1 MNQTLNL
8 AFFGGRANTS
18 IFPVFFSFFHLE
30 VKTIELS
37 GDIIIGGLFPIHRR
51 SKQTENACGI
61 IDPQPGFQ
69 YLAAMLFAIEEINND
84 PDLLPNITLGMKIY
98 DTCRSQ
104 TIAADR
110 AKDIIKYTLVDHDA
124 PLAGVIGPFVSDVSI
139 AVANLL
145 RVFNI
150 PQVSYGSTSADLS
163 NKEIYSYFFRTV
175 PPDSFQAFALVDV
188 IKEYNWNYIFTVNSH
203 GNYGQKGMAEL
214 RKAAEAAGIC
224 VADSAQL
231 PSLPRDEDFNKVI
244 KNIVTRRRESS
255 NSVNTI
261 VLFTTQADSA
271 DLLRA
276 AKEAGATQFTWVG
289 SNGWSNRVDVTEGK
303 EEVADGSL
311 TVNHLEGEVPRFE
324 KHFKNLKPSDNKFNP
339 WFVEFWEAVMKCNI
353 PGANGSAA
361 NMTRSCR
368 SDERLPSGI
377 EMAPVRVV
385 INAVYAMA
393 YALHNLQQLY
403 CPGMRGTCANMTK
416 EFQREKLLAFLRNVT
431 FADSALNFTIRFNQ
445 NQEMDGV
452 YDIKNFHNEDG
463 GEWTYTNVGNWQGQL
478 FPDNKIQGMLKVNN
492 SLLRWG
498 KNKAHPPTSFCS
510 KPCNDS
516 QIHRPRK
523 RDPKCCWD
531 CINCREND
539 IIKNDTCQ
547 SCPVGYSPNENLV
560 FCTKLPVLYPKWS
573 SAPVVTFIV
582 FTILGMLGT
591 FTTAA
596 LYIRHR
602 SHNFI
607 KAAGREL
614 SAILFLGVMLCY
626 VTPFTFFGKP
636 TNRLCGVRRFLG
648 SVCFTACYAP
658 VLMKT
663 IRIYRIF
670 QSAKSSVT
678 RPSLTRPGS
687 QVLISIGLIAVQLLL
702 TTLWYISDVPRTQE
716 VYPSQGIVIIQCAV
730 NEFTL
735 AVNICYNSLLMFLC
749 TIFAFKTRNF
759 PRNFNEAKY
768 IGISMYLTCSV
779 WIIFIPCY
787 LNTSDAFVRV
797 YLSCAT
803 FIVIGTITLCGLLVS
818 KVIILFF
825 TNGQTPT
832 VNESYTMPAP
842 LGNTANRRLSSA
854 VAGSQLQRGPSL
866 EMCAG
871 PHKEPL
877 PTQFLTVRSIGTS
890 TSNLHKVSTEL
901 AAA

>member
-1 MNQTLNL
+1 MVELIQMSSQL
-8 AFFGGRANTS
+8 
-18 IFPVFFSFFHLE
+18 VFHSE
-30 VKTIELS
+30 DVKTIELS
-37 GDIIIGGLFPIHRR
+37 GDIIIGGLFPIHQR
-51 SKQTENACGI
+51 SKQTENACGV
-61 IDPQPGFQ
+61 IDRQPGFQ
-69 YLAAMLFAIEEINND
+69 YLAAMLFAIGEINKD
-84 PDLLPNITLGMKIY
+84 PNLLPNITLGTKIY

-110 AKDIIKYTLVDHDA
+110 AKDIIKYTLVHQDS

-145 RVFNI
+145 RVFDI

-163 NKEIYSYFFRTV
+163 NKDIFSYFFRTV
-175 PPDSFQAFALVDV
+175 PPDSFQAHALVAV
-188 IKEYNWNYIFTVNSH
+188 IKEYNWDYIFTINSH

-214 RKAAEAAGIC
+214 RKAVDAAGIC
-224 VADSAQL
+224 VADAAQL
-231 PSLPRDEDFNKVI
+231 PSLPKDEDFHEVI
-244 KNIVTRRRESS
+244 KKIVTRRSESS

-271 DLLRA
+271 DLLRT

-289 SNGWSNRVDVTEGK
+289 SNGWSNRFDVTNGN

-339 WFVEFWEAVMKCNI
+339 WFVEFWEEVMQCNI
-353 PGANGSAA
+353 PGANGSVAK
-361 NMTRSCR
+361 MSRSCR
-368 SDERLPSGI
+368 SDESLPSGM

-393 YALHNLQQLY
+393 HALHNLQQHY
-403 CPGMRGTCANMTK
+403 CPGVNGICVNMTK
-416 EFQREKLLAFLRNVT
+416 TFQREKLLTFLRNVT
-431 FADSALNFTIRFNQ
+431 FPDSALNFSIRFNQ
-445 NQEMDGV
+445 NQEINGV
-452 YDIKNFHNEDG
+452 YDIKNFQNEDG
-463 GEWTYTNVGNWQGQL
+463 GVWKYNNVGTRQGQL
-478 FPDNKIQGMLKVNN
+478 FPNNTIQGMLEVNN

-498 KNKAHPPTSFCS
+498 RHKAHPPKSFCS
-510 KPCNDS
+510 MPCNES
-516 QIHRPRK
+516 QIHKPRK

-531 CINCREND
+531 CINCKDND

-547 SCPVGYSPNENLV
+547 SCPVGYSPSENLV
-560 FCTKLPVLYPKWS
+560 VCTKLPVLYPKWS
-573 SAPVVTFIV
+573 STPVVTFTV
-582 FTILGMLGT
+582 FTILGILGT
-591 FTTAA
+591 LTTVA
-596 LYIRHR
+596 LFIKNR
-602 SHNFI
+602 SHSLI

-614 SAILFLGVMLCY
+614 SAILFLGVILCY
-626 VTPFTFFGKP
+626 ITPFAFFGQP
-636 TNRLCGVRRFLG
+636 TDRLCGVRRFLG

-702 TTLWYISDVPRTQE
+702 TTLWYISDVPRTHE
-716 VYPSQGIVIIQCAV
+716 VYPSQGIVIVQCAV

-735 AVNICYNSLLMFLC
+735 AVNICYNFLLMFLC

-759 PRNFNEAKY
+759 PRNFNEAKC

-779 WIIFIPCY
+779 WIIFLPSY
-787 LNTSDAFVRV
+787 LNTSDSFIRV
-797 YLSCAT
+797 YLYCAT
-803 FIVIGTITLCGLLVS
+803 FIVLGTITLCGLLVP
-818 KVIILFF
+818 KVIIVFF
-825 TNGQTPT
+825 TNGQPPSVTENYT
-832 VNESYTMPAP
+832 VPATV
-842 LGNTANRRLSSA
+842 GNTENRRLSSA
-854 VAGSQLQRGPSL
+854 LAGPQLQWGLSL
-866 EMCAG
+866 KRHAG
-871 PHKEPL
+871 PLKEQL
-877 PTQFLTVRSIGTS
+877 PSQSLPRRSIGTS

-901 AAA
+901 AAPESLLVYS

>member
-1 MNQTLNL
+1 M
-8 AFFGGRANTS
+8 R
-18 IFPVFFSFFHLE
+18 
-30 VKTIELS
+30 
-37 GDIIIGGLFPIHRR
+37 GDIILGGIFPIHRR
-51 SKQTENACGI
+51 SKQAENACGD

-69 YLAAMLFAIEEINND
+69 YLAAMLFAIDEINNN
-84 PDLLPNITLGMKIY
+84 PDLLPNITLGAKIY

-110 AKDIIKYTLVDHDA
+110 AKDIIKYTLVEHGA

-163 NKEIYSYFFRTV
+163 NKQIYSYFFRTV
-175 PPDSFQAFALVDV
+175 PPDSFQAYALVDV
-188 IKEYNWNYIFTVNSH
+188 IEEYNWDYIFTVNSY
-203 GNYGQKGMAEL
+203 GNYGQRGMAEL
-214 RKAAEAAGIC
+214 QKATEAAGIC
-224 VADSAQL
+224 VADAAQL
-231 PSLPRDEDFNKVI
+231 PSLPKDEDFKKVI
-244 KNIVTRRRESS
+244 TNFLTRRRESS

-261 VLFTTQADSA
+261 VVFTTQSDSS

-311 TVNHLEGEVPRFE
+311 TVNHLEGNVPRFD
-324 KHFKNLKPSDNKFNP
+324 KHFKDLKPNDNKFNP
-339 WFVEFWEAVMKCNI
+339 WFEEFWETVMKCNI
-353 PGANGSAA
+353 PGRNESTVRMSRTCG
-361 NMTRSCR
+361 
-368 SDERLPSGI
+368 SDESLPSEI

-393 YALHNLQQLY
+393 HALHNLQQVY
-403 CPGMRGTCANMTK
+403 CPGVRGLCQKMK
-416 EFQREKLLAFLRNVT
+416 SQFQREKLLTFLRNVT
-431 FADSALNFTIRFNQ
+431 FTDSALNFTIRFNQ

-452 YDIKNFHNEDG
+452 YDIKNFHNVEG
-463 GEWTYTNVGNWQGQL
+463 GKWKYTNVGNWQGRL
-478 FPDNKIQGMLKVNN
+478 LSDNKIQGMLKINN

-498 KNKAHPPTSFCS
+498 KHKSHPPTSFCS

-516 QIHRPRK
+516 QIHKPRQ
-523 RDPKCCWD
+523 RNPKCCWD
-531 CINCREND
+531 CLNCGEND

-547 SCPVGYSPNENLV
+547 SCPLGYSPNNFLT

-582 FTILGMLGT
+582 LVILGVFGASA
-591 FTTAA
+591 TAVFF
-596 LYIRHR
+596 IRHR
-602 SHNFI
+602 HHHFI

-626 VTPFTFFGKP
+626 VTPFTFLGKP
-636 TNRLCGVRRFLG
+636 THTLCGARRFFG

-663 IRIYRIF
+663 IRIFRIF
-670 QSAKSSVT
+670 KSAKSSVT
-678 RPSLTRPGS
+678 RPSLTRPRS
-687 QVLISIGLIAVQLLL
+687 QVLISMGLIAVQLLL
-702 TTLWYISDVPRTQE
+702 TTLWYISDVPRAQE
-716 VYPSQGIVIIQCAV
+716 VYPSQGVVTLQCAV
-730 NEFTL
+730 NEYTL
-735 AVNICYNSLLMFLC
+735 AVNICYNSLLMLLC

-779 WIIFIPCY
+779 WIIFIPSY
-787 LNTSDAFVRV
+787 LNTSDTFVRV

-803 FIVIGTITLCGLLVS
+803 FIVIGTITLCGLLLP
-818 KVIILFF
+818 KVIIVLFTDGQHPSVNNETYF
-825 TNGQTPT
+825 TQ
-832 VNESYTMPAP
+832 
-842 LGNTANRRLSSA
+842 GNPSNHRLST
-854 VAGSQLQRGPSL
+854 VFVDQQLQRNNCRD
-866 EMCAG
+866 MCVG
-871 PHKEPL
+871 THDS
-877 PTQFLTVRSIGTS
+877 PTSQFVTLRSIGTS
-890 TSNLHKVSTEL
+890 TSNIPKTCKEFLI
-901 AAA
+901 

>member
-1 MNQTLNL
+1 
-8 AFFGGRANTS
+8 
-18 IFPVFFSFFHLE
+18 
-30 VKTIELS
+30 
-37 GDIIIGGLFPIHRR
+37 
-51 SKQTENACGI
+51 
-61 IDPQPGFQ
+61 
-69 YLAAMLFAIEEINND
+69 MLFAIEEINND
-84 PDLLPNITLGMKIY
+84 TDLLPNITLGAKIY

-110 AKDIIKYTLVDHDA
+110 AKDIIKYTLVDHVA

-175 PPDSFQAFALVDV
+175 PPDSFQAYALVDV
-188 IKEYNWNYIFTVNSH
+188 IREYNWYYIFTVNSY

-214 RKAAEAAGIC
+214 QKAAQEAGIC
-224 VADSAQL
+224 VANAAQL
-231 PSLPRDEDFNKVI
+231 PSLPSEDDFKKVI
-244 KNIVTRRRESS
+244 TNFLAKRRESS

-261 VLFTTQADSA
+261 VVFTTQADSA

-289 SNGWSNRVDVTEGK
+289 SNGWSNRVDVTDGN

-311 TVNHLEGEVPRFE
+311 TVNHLEGVVPRFD
-324 KHFKNLKPSDNKFNP
+324 KHFKNLKPSDNQFNP
-339 WFVEFWEAVMKCNI
+339 WFEEFWETVMKCNI
-353 PGANGSAA
+353 AGTKES
-361 NMTRSCR
+361 TIDVSRTCR
-368 SDERLPSGI
+368 SDERLPDGI

-393 YALHNLQQLY
+393 HALHNMQQVY
-403 CPGMRGTCANMTK
+403 CPGVRGICQNMTR
-416 EFQREKLLAFLRNVT
+416 EFRREDLLKFLRNVT
-431 FADSALNFTIRFNQ
+431 FSDSALNFTIRFNQ
-445 NQEMDGV
+445 NQEIDGV
-452 YDIKNFHNEDG
+452 YDIKNFHNGGDG
-463 GEWTYTNVGNWQGQL
+463 KWKYTNVGNWQGRLLADKKVQGTL
-478 FPDNKIQGMLKVNN
+478 KINN

-498 KNKAHPPTSFCS
+498 RHKSHPPMSFCS

-516 QIHRPRK
+516 QIRKPRR

-531 CINCREND
+531 CINCKEND

-547 SCPVGYSPNENLV
+547 SCPRGYSPNDALE
-560 FCTKLPVLYPKWS
+560 FCKKLPVLYPKWS

-582 FTILGMLGT
+582 LIIIGLLGALV
-591 FTTAA
+591 TAV

-602 SHNFI
+602 SHHFI

-614 SAILFLGVMLCY
+614 SAILFIGVMLCY
-626 VTPFTFFGKP
+626 LTPFTLLGKP
-636 TNRLCGVRRFLG
+636 TDTLCGVRRFFG

-670 QSAKSSVT
+670 KSAKSSVT

-702 TTLWYISDVPRTQE
+702 TTLWNISDVPRAQE

-730 NEFTL
+730 NEYTL
-735 AVNICYNSLLMFLC
+735 AVNICYNSLLMLIC

-768 IGISMYLTCSV
+768 IGVSMYLTCSV
-779 WIIFIPCY
+779 WIIFIPSY
-787 LNTSDAFVRV
+787 LNTSDTFIRV
-797 YLSCAT
+797 YLSCTT
-803 FIVIGTITLCGLLVS
+803 FIVVGTITLCGLLVP
-818 KVIILFF
+818 KVIILLF
-825 TNGQTPT
+825 TNGQYPS
-832 VNESYTMPAP
+832 VNESYTTPAP
-842 LGNTANRRLSSA
+842 GDTTNRRLSSA
-854 VAGSQLQRGPSL
+854 GSQLQRNLSL

-871 PHKEPL
+871 PPHNEQ
-877 PTQFLTVRSIGTS
+877 PTSQFLTVRSTGTS
-890 TSNLHKVSTEL
+890 TANLPKTCMSVL
-901 AAA
+901 L

>member
-1 MNQTLNL
+1 MVELIQMSSQL
-8 AFFGGRANTS
+8 
-18 IFPVFFSFFHLE
+18 VFHSE
-30 VKTIELS
+30 DVKTIELS
-37 GDIIIGGLFPIHRR
+37 GDIIIGGLFPIHQR
-51 SKQTENACGI
+51 SKQTENACGV
-61 IDPQPGFQ
+61 IDRQPGFQ
-69 YLAAMLFAIEEINND
+69 YLAAMLFAIGEINKD
-84 PDLLPNITLGMKIY
+84 PNLLPNITLGTKIY

-110 AKDIIKYTLVDHDA
+110 AKDIIKYTLVHQDS

-145 RVFNI
+145 RVFDI

-163 NKEIYSYFFRTV
+163 NKDIFSYFFRTV
-175 PPDSFQAFALVDV
+175 PPDSFQAHALVAV
-188 IKEYNWNYIFTVNSH
+188 IKEYNWDYIFTINSH

-214 RKAAEAAGIC
+214 RKAVDAAGIC
-224 VADSAQL
+224 VADAAQL
-231 PSLPRDEDFNKVI
+231 PSLPKDEDFHEVI
-244 KNIVTRRRESS
+244 KKIVTRRSESS

-271 DLLRA
+271 DLLRT

-289 SNGWSNRVDVTEGK
+289 SNGWSNRFDVTNGN

-339 WFVEFWEAVMKCNI
+339 WFVEFWEEVMQCNI
-353 PGANGSAA
+353 PGANGSVAK
-361 NMTRSCR
+361 MSRSCR
-368 SDERLPSGI
+368 SDESLPSGM

-393 YALHNLQQLY
+393 HALHNLQQHY
-403 CPGMRGTCANMTK
+403 CPGVNGICVNMTK
-416 EFQREKLLAFLRNVT
+416 TFQREKLLTFLRNVT
-431 FADSALNFTIRFNQ
+431 FPDSALNFSIRFNQ
-445 NQEMDGV
+445 NQEINGV
-452 YDIKNFHNEDG
+452 YDIKNFQNEDG
-463 GEWTYTNVGNWQGQL
+463 GVWKYNNVGTWQGQL
-478 FPDNKIQGMLKVNN
+478 FPNNTIQGMLEVNN

-498 KNKAHPPTSFCS
+498 RHKAHPPKSFCS
-510 KPCNDS
+510 MPCNES
-516 QIHRPRK
+516 QIHKPRK

-531 CINCREND
+531 CINCKDND

-547 SCPVGYSPNENLV
+547 SCPVGYSPSENLV
-560 FCTKLPVLYPKWS
+560 VCTKLPVLYPKWS
-573 SAPVVTFIV
+573 STPVVTFTV
-582 FTILGMLGT
+582 FTILGILGT
-591 FTTAA
+591 LTTVA
-596 LYIRHR
+596 LFIKNR
-602 SHNFI
+602 SHSLI

-614 SAILFLGVMLCY
+614 SAILFFGVILCY
-626 VTPFTFFGKP
+626 ITPFAFFGQP
-636 TNRLCGVRRFLG
+636 TDRLCGVRRFLG

-702 TTLWYISDVPRTQE
+702 TTLWYISDVPRTHE
-716 VYPSQGIVIIQCAV
+716 VYPSQGIVIVQCAV

-735 AVNICYNSLLMFLC
+735 AVNICYNFLLMFLC

-759 PRNFNEAKY
+759 PRNFNEAKC

-779 WIIFIPCY
+779 WIIFLPSY
-787 LNTSDAFVRV
+787 LNTSDSFIRV
-797 YLSCAT
+797 YLYCAT
-803 FIVIGTITLCGLLVS
+803 FIVLGTITLCGLLVP
-818 KVIILFF
+818 KVIIVFF
-825 TNGQTPT
+825 TNGQPPSVTENYT
-832 VNESYTMPAP
+832 VPATV
-842 LGNTANRRLSSA
+842 GNTENRRLSSA
-854 VAGSQLQRGPSL
+854 LAGPQLQWGLSL
-866 EMCAG
+866 KRHAG
-871 PHKEPL
+871 PLKEQL
-877 PTQFLTVRSIGTS
+877 PSQSLPRRSIGTS

-901 AAA
+901 AAPESLLVYS